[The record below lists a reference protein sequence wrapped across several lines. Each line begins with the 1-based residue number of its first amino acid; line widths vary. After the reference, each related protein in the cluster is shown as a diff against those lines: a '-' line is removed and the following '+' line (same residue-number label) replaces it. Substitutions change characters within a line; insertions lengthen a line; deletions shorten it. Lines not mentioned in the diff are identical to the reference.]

1 MVLLCASLAVGSC
14 KGKEEWEIIEFFSG
28 VGRIST
34 LAAKAKIPVASFEI
48 SRGAK
53 PKRKKMPKNRSY
65 PSRNS
70 MDFNGE
76 SGFAPLDFEILKVFD
91 VFDLLPR
98 CFFLLARFHSLTA
111 QPSKQRLAV
120 LLILQSAFGKLV
132 AILAPPCSTWI
143 SINCGT
149 SKRTIITPSG
159 DETYLQNRKAN
170 KLATRTGFR
179 YTWLDLVST
188 C

>member
-98 CFFLLARFHSLTA
+98 CFFCWHD
-111 QPSKQRLAV
+111 
-120 LLILQSAFGKLV
+120 
-132 AILAPPCSTWI
+132 
-143 SINCGT
+143 SI
-149 SKRTIITPSG
+149 P
-159 DETYLQNRKAN
+159 
-170 KLATRTGFR
+170 
-179 YTWLDLVST
+179 
-188 C
+188 